1 MDQGHIERTL
11 LRVRLL
17 LTRSAVHR
25 MGLRTLEDTQ
35 RNHVAFLHECHVV
48 FKRALHLL
56 IEDSLT
62 LEKLLTGLDKNETD
76 YKRRKAVYEYWLKL
90 LELSYDT
97 FIWIASNHDRSE
109 VLKHYKGPKHGA
121 LAKQNIR
128 SVIEVAS
135 QMNKERDV
143 LAIPLDFSRFSC
155 ITDLLRIRR
164 YADGRV
170 SSDFIEVK
178 EGSVNDE
185 IFEVMKA
192 RDPDEYLKFFDKY
205 GEKGAKQVER
215 MFKQGQ
221 VVDDRIK
228 LFGLQPGVYDEERA
242 VRIVTELKDGEDGSF
257 HEVIE
262 PLIQQARTG
271 KYSVETI
278 GDCLVLAASDATS
291 QERYMRTDY
300 VARCVV
306 HAAFGDEAETGNQEK
321 LLRALQRIEFTDWR
335 SGFGSVLCIPP
346 TLRPF
351 SPRSFLD
358 LLFGRIQLH
367 LYFDGA
373 SFVRLCS
380 EHGVRA
386 GFIKKRNTNR
396 LKTTLG
402 WRKGEVPIWDG
413 RAIGFLAG
421 GESFV
426 FDRGYYDEILFNWRT
441 PEAIVGH
448 MKQLDSE
455 LAKSPL
461 PRSAERSLRRL
472 FAENDLE
479 PA

>member
-1 MDQGHIERTL
+1 
-11 LRVRLL
+11 
-17 LTRSAVHR
+17 

-35 RNHVAFLHECHVV
+35 RNHVAFLHECHAV

-56 IEDSLT
+56 IEDSLA
-62 LEKLLTGLDKNETD
+62 LEELLTGLDKNETD

-97 FIWIASNHDRSE
+97 FLWIASNHDRSE
-109 VLKHYKGPKHGA
+109 VLKHYKGLKYGA
-121 LAKQNIR
+121 LAKQNIQ
-128 SVIEVAS
+128 SVIEVAK
-135 QMNKERDV
+135 QMNKEPEV

-164 YADGRV
+164 CADGRV

-192 RDPDEYLKFFDKY
+192 KDSDEYLKFFDKY
-205 GEKGAKQVER
+205 GEKGVKQVER

-242 VRIVTELKDGEDGSF
+242 VRIVTDLKVGEDGSF
-257 HEVIE
+257 LEVIE
-262 PLIQQARTG
+262 PLIQQARAG

-278 GDCLVLAASDATS
+278 GNCLVLAALDATS
-291 QERYMRTDY
+291 QERYVRTDY

-306 HAAFGDEAETGNQEK
+306 HAAFGDENETRNQEK
-321 LLRALQRIEFTDWR
+321 LLQALQRIEFTDWR

-346 TLRPF
+346 TLRPL

-358 LLFGRIQLH
+358 LLFGRSQLH
-367 LYFDGA
+367 LYFDGP

-380 EHGVRA
+380 DHGVRA
-386 GFIKKRNTNR
+386 GFIKRRNTNR

-402 WRKGEVPIWDG
+402 WRKGEVPLWGG
-413 RAIGFLAG
+413 RAIGFIAG

-461 PRSAERSLRRL
+461 PRATERPLQRL
-472 FAENDLE
+472 FTENDLE

>member
-1 MDQGHIERTL
+1 
-11 LRVRLL
+11 
-17 LTRSAVHR
+17 

-35 RNHVAFLHECHVV
+35 SIHVAFLHECHAV

-62 LEKLLTGLDKNETD
+62 LEKLLTGLDNNETD

-90 LELSYDT
+90 LELTYDT
-97 FIWIASNHDRSE
+97 FLWIASNHDRSE
-109 VLKHYKGPKHGA
+109 VLKHYKGLKHGA
-121 LAKQNIR
+121 LANQNIR
-128 SVIEVAS
+128 SVIEVAN
-135 QMNKERDV
+135 QMNKEPEV

-155 ITDLLRIRR
+155 ISDLLRIRR

-205 GEKGAKQVER
+205 GEKGVKQVER
-215 MFKQGQ
+215 MFKQRQ
-221 VVDDRIK
+221 VADDHIK
-228 LFGLQPGVYDEERA
+228 LFGLQPGIYDEERA
-242 VRIVTELKDGEDGSF
+242 VRIVTELKVGEDGSF

-262 PLIQQARTG
+262 PLIQQAHTG

-278 GDCLVLAASDATS
+278 GDCLVLAALDATS
-291 QERYMRTDY
+291 QERYVRADY

-306 HAAFGDEAETGNQEK
+306 HSAFGDETGTREQEK
-321 LLRALQRIEFTDWR
+321 LLGALQRIEFTDWR

-346 TLRPF
+346 TLRRL

-373 SFVRLCS
+373 SFVRLCA

-386 GFIKKRNTNR
+386 GFIKKRTTNR
-396 LKTTLG
+396 LKTTLR
-402 WRKGEVPIWDG
+402 WRIGEVPLWDG
-413 RAIGFLAG
+413 KAIGFFAG

-426 FDRGYYDEILFNWRT
+426 FGRGYYDEILFNWRM

-448 MKQLDSE
+448 IRQLDSE
-455 LAKSPL
+455 LAESPL
-461 PRSAERSLRRL
+461 PRSTERPLQRL

-479 PA
+479 LA

>member
-1 MDQGHIERTL
+1 MEQGHIERTL

-135 QMNKERDV
+135 QMNKEPDV

-164 YADGRV
+164 FADGRV

-192 RDPDEYLKFFDKY
+192 SDPDEYLRFFDKY

-278 GDCLVLAASDATS
+278 GGCLVLAAFDATS

-306 HAAFGDEAETGNQEK
+306 HAAFGDEAETRNQEK

-373 SFVRLCS
+373 SFVRLCR

-455 LAKSPL
+455 LAESPL

-472 FAENDLE
+472 FVENDLE